1 MIQKTLMLLLLF
13 SITLIGC
20 NTKKLEMENTDLN
33 DKVKACGGGIGLSE
47 SLNTHLTNLHAAVPT
62 NAKLGVGFNEQIE
75 LLLLSELSELPEKD
89 RLKALEDYQR
99 CIQNLRLTQKNR
111 SMSGL

>member
-1 MIQKTLMLLLLF
+1 MIKKTLMLFLLF
-13 SITLIGC
+13 PITLIGC
-20 NTKKLEMENTDLN
+20 NTKQLEIKNSDLN

-47 SLNTHLTNLHAAVPT
+47 SLNTHITNLHAAVPA
-62 NAKLGVGFNEQIE
+62 NAKLSVGFNEQVK

-99 CIQNLRLTQKNR
+99 CIQNLRLTQRK
-111 SMSGL
+111 

>member
-1 MIQKTLMLLLLF
+1 MIQKTLMLFLLF
-13 SITLIGC
+13 PITLIGC
-20 NTKKLEMENTDLN
+20 NTKQLEIKNSDLN

-47 SLNTHLTNLHAAVPT
+47 SLNTHITNLHAAVPT
-62 NAKLGVGFNEQIE
+62 NAKLGVGFNEQIK

-99 CIQNLRLTQKNR
+99 CIQNLRLTQRK
-111 SMSGL
+111 

>member
-1 MIQKTLMLLLLF
+1 MMQKTLMLFLLF
-13 SITLIGC
+13 PITLIGC
-20 NTKKLEMENTDLN
+20 NTKKLEIENTDLN

-62 NAKLGVGFNEQIE
+62 NTKLGVGFNERIE
-75 LLLLSELSELPEKD
+75 LLLLSELAELPEKD

-99 CIQNLRLTQKNR
+99 CIQNLRLTHSETKKHK
-111 SMSGL
+111 